1 MFRACVFRV
10 APLSTARKY
19 AVQNLQQTATPRFCA
34 QLRQVAR
41 YCKEAP
47 QTVVKETKTVA
58 ETAAAPAASGATS
71 GAASKLDVS
80 SRMAGLK
87 NMSNPLRFFKKKE
100 LSAEEKLLKE
110 YEIPQ
115 TAYWLGFAGLI
126 PFLGTTAGVAMFPS
140 DWSSK
145 SLTLQLTYGSS
156 ILGFMGAVH
165 WGLAM
170 AQYKASRNVLRYT
183 ISVVPA
189 LIGWGAVSMYA
200 LDPKTQTTNSL
211 LILAGSFVSLYGVD
225 KYYHMMNKVPKVR
238 SKDFSS
244 ISSGVLP
251 TH

>member
-1 MFRACVFRV
+1 
-10 APLSTARKY
+10 
-19 AVQNLQQTATPRFCA
+19 VQNLQQTATPRFCA

-189 LIGWGAVSMYA
+189 VCFFCCTHKVYVGAFIFKSA
-200 LDPKTQTTNSL
+200 SL
-211 LILAGSFVSLYGVD
+211 LFTTARLKCVDILVRARLNGASIYTASDTQALGSWRCS
-225 KYYHMMNKVPKVR
+225 
-238 SKDFSS
+238 
-244 ISSGVLP
+244 
-251 TH
+251 